1 MSNPSP
7 THLRSRM
14 ERIWR
19 NLRAAEQKTAALI
32 APVHLKQR
40 RSAVN
45 LIHYLALRLENLRPL
60 QDQLHDAGLSS
71 LASAEGHILWQVQA
85 VLKRLGAS
93 FSHEEQAL
101 TNAGAGTRLLRQ
113 RAAALF
119 GSKADAALPHIM
131 VTFDTDMADDYA
143 AVEALLK
150 AGMQIARINCAHD
163 DPEVWERM
171 AKHVRK
177 AAKATGLPCKVYLD
191 LAGPKVRTVLL
202 GKGRYKRRVKLKEN
216 ETVWMAEEGA
226 TFNKKEKV
234 IGCTLAGV
242 VNDLRTG
249 DRVLFDDGLFE
260 AVVETPGNQMAALR
274 ITRISAVK
282 PRLKAEK
289 GINFPIPPCRCGV

>member
-1 MSNPSP
+1 VGHFLAREPGQGVVDDP
-7 THLRSRM
+7 TPLTCRVVQPR
-14 ERIWR
+14 R
-19 NLRAAEQKTAALI
+19 NLILRHALEAPEISQKTNQARFPEVTGHITGPRQDRVL
-32 APVHLKQR
+32 V
-40 RSAVN
+40 RSCEFDGVIVVDKAREPAV
-45 LIHYLALRLENLRPL
+45 
-60 QDQLHDAGLSS
+60 DAGLSS

-85 VLKRLGAS
+85 VLERLGAS
-93 FSHEEQAL
+93 FSHKEQAP

-163 DPEVWERM
+163 APEVWERM

-226 TFNKKEKV
+226 TFNK
-234 IGCTLAGV
+234 
-242 VNDLRTG
+242 
-249 DRVLFDDGLFE
+249 
-260 AVVETPGNQMAALR
+260 
-274 ITRISAVK
+274 
-282 PRLKAEK
+282 
-289 GINFPIPPCRCGV
+289 